1 MEVNVKHYKGRCLT
15 EPSLYHQ
22 LVDSLNYLTITSPN
36 LAFVGQ
42 QVSQFMQSPSAF
54 GCCSTNN

>member
-1 MEVNVKHYKGRCLT
+1 MKHYKGRCLT